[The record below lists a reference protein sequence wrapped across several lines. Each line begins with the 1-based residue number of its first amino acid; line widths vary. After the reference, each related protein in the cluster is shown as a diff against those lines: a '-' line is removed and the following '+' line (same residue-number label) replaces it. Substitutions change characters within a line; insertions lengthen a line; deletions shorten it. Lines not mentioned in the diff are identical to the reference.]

1 MMKNRFVI
9 SWTLISTLCISLIVS
24 GIIFGSVNWR
34 PADYGN
40 IQTSIVVYF
49 IYWIL
54 LASLQGAALFWKFGD
69 KNFAYRWFFVTSIT
83 GFFVMFLHDLIVL
96 HVMNVDTRGQ
106 GSIFLLLSLPSLAIT
121 GGFILGFAQ
130 LWLIKN
136 RYKPNLEP
144 VQLNMYW
151 LFLGVVSWIIG
162 FASFYLGNF
171 SPALFILYPIG
182 SIIKGWFINKYL

>member
-1 MMKNRFVI
+1 MG
-9 SWTLISTLCISLIVS
+9 SIVS
-24 GIIFGSVNWR
+24 VIIFGSVNWR

-40 IQTSIVVYF
+40 IKTSIVVYS

-54 LASLQGAALFWKFGD
+54 LASLQGAALFWKFKD
-69 KNFAYRWFFVTSIT
+69 KDFAYRWFFVTSIT
-83 GFFVMFLHDLIVL
+83 GFFVMFLHDFIVL

-106 GSIFLLLSLPSLAIT
+106 GVIFLLLSLPSLAIM
-121 GGFILGFAQ
+121 GGFILGFTQ

-151 LFLGVVSWIIG
+151 LFLGVIAWIIG
-162 FASFYLGNF
+162 FASFYLFNY
-171 SPALFILYPIG
+171 SPALFILYPVG
-182 SIIKGWFINKYL
+182 SIMKGWFINNYL